1 MLTFFAR
8 NYIDPVLLPPEN
20 RPWRENRTRRCR
32 CCWLFVFARLKDNSF
47 DLNETPMTLGP
58 VLQMD
63 AKSETFTDNDAANA
77 MLTRK
82 YRKDF
87 EVSWAES

>member
-1 MLTFFAR
+1 
-8 NYIDPVLLPPEN
+8 
-20 RPWRENRTRRCR
+20 
-32 CCWLFVFARLKDNSF
+32 
-47 DLNETPMTLGP
+47 MTLGP